1 MQQETTERA
10 WRRRIEAAAVLWTT
24 FPAHRAVFYRCLPG
38 TRIPLPPV
46 VGLGIED
53 PYTRNKRR
61 ARLKDYEMEITS
73 RIVDDWASESHRGSW
88 EEIVM
93 SATSWSDLAQ
103 RCIDSVGQ
111 VRAIS
116 HVPDVLRLQRS
127 DFPTTS
133 EWLRAEYR
141 MQIKHDAL
149 ADAARLRDTLLRSHP
164 EDYRC
169 WLTVLAPSKA
179 LDPRLEVHELLPR
192 FRHVSVDGETFTQ
205 LPLTVV
211 AMMCRVTDTTLSEW
225 HPATSDP
232 TGKSILDATL
242 ALLSADNR
250 PEHILSMWGLAC
262 SVTEAD
268 EGVVYG
274 SNDLTA
280 APLVPA
286 LL

>member
-1 MQQETTERA
+1 MQQETTEKA
-10 WRRRIEAAAVLWTT
+10 WRRRIEAAATLWTT
-24 FPAHRAVFYRCLPG
+24 FPADRSVHYRCQPG

-46 VGLGIED
+46 LGLDIED
-53 PYTRNKRR
+53 PHTRNKRR
-61 ARLKDYEMEITS
+61 ARLKDYEMEILS

-103 RCIDSVGQ
+103 RCVDGVGQ
-111 VRAIS
+111 VRAIY
-116 HVPDVLRLQRS
+116 HVPEVLRLQRS

-141 MQIKHDAL
+141 MEIKHDAL
-149 ADAARLRDTLLRSHP
+149 ADAARLRDKLLRSHP
-164 EDYRC
+164 ADYRC

-179 LDPRLEVHELLPR
+179 LDPRLDVHELLPR
-192 FRHVSVDGETFTQ
+192 FRQVSVDGETFTQ
-205 LPLTVV
+205 VPLTVV
-211 AMMCRVTDTTLSEW
+211 AMMCRITDTPLNEW
-225 HPATSDP
+225 YPASTDP

-242 ALLSADNR
+242 ALLSANNR

-268 EGVVYG
+268 ESVAYG